1 MVKYILIALISVS
14 IFFGCTAA
22 EFNVGA
28 DSIGSDTTDAFNGSK
43 DSSK

>member
-22 EFNVGA
+22 EFNAGT
-28 DSIGSDTTDAFNGSK
+28 DSIGSDITDAFNGSK